1 MGWILRRIAIS
12 LLLIWAVSSIVFM
25 AIHLVPGDPA
35 EVLLSLGGSAP
46 DADSVAALRA
56 QLGLDQPIL
65 TQYLLSLSHLVTGD
79 LGDSLSDGTPVMS
92 EVLRRLP
99 KTLELIGAAALIGA
113 VAGVPAGVAAAV
125 NTDGWLGRCL
135 SVISGFALSTPV
147 FVIGSLL
154 VMVFAQW
161 LSLAP
166 AGGYIAFGENP
177 RRHLLLLSMPA
188 ATIAV
193 GLWAQIFRMTRSSL
207 LDVLQRDF
215 IRTARAKGLRE
226 RAVILRHA
234 LRNALAP
241 ILTVLALNVGSLLG
255 GTVLVEYIFNWP
267 GLSGALVEA
276 VNNRDYPMVVGCIV
290 VISTLFVTLNLLV
303 DIAYGLLD
311 PRVRAR

>member
-12 LLLIWAVSSIVFM
+12 LLLIWVVSSIVFL

-65 TQYLLSLSHLVTGD
+65 TQYLNSLSHFAVGD

-92 EVLRRLP
+92 EALRRLP
-99 KTLELIGAAALIGA
+99 RTLELIGAAALISTA
-113 VAGVPAGVAAAV
+113 AGVPAGVAAAV
-125 NTDGWLGRCL
+125 HRGAALERCL
-135 SVISGFALSTPV
+135 SAMSGLALSTPV
-147 FVIGSLL
+147 FVVGSLL
-154 VMVFAQW
+154 VMIFAQW
-161 LSLAP
+161 LRLAP
-166 AGGYIAFGENP
+166 AGGYVPFGEDP
-177 RRHLLLLSMPA
+177 LRHLLLLSMPA
-188 ATIAV
+188 ATIAL

-290 VISTLFVTLNLLV
+290 VISTLFVSLNLLV

-311 PRVRAR
+311 PRVRVR